1 MLPRRELPPTAGLPL
16 RWTDLLPGDAGLE
29 ARLAQLFGL
38 PAPLLTCS
46 GTAALVLSLRALRRL
61 APTRDEVVVPAYTCP
76 LVAIAVHACG
86 LRLRV
91 CELRETSFDL
101 DPAALRALCGS
112 RTLAVLP
119 THLAGRVAEVAD
131 AVQAARACGAWVI
144 EDAAQALGARVDGRS
159 VGLRGDIGFFSLAAG
174 KGLSLYEGGLLVSAD
189 PALRARLAEEA
200 ARVPSNLA
208 WELRRSAELLGLAL
222 AYRPRALAL
231 AYGLPLRRALE
242 RGDPEAAVGDV
253 FGPDIPLHRV
263 GAWRRMVGVHASA
276 RLPAFL
282 HAARDRALAWK
293 QTLQAVPGVQVY
305 DDRPGERGTWPVLWL
320 RLPDRA
326 RRDAALERLWT
337 AGLGVSRMF
346 IHALPDYAYL
356 RDCVP
361 QAAVPR
367 ARALSASSL
376 TIGNGPW
383 LDDAARARIL
393 DVLRRG
399 AAA

>member
-1 MLPRRELPPTAGLPL
+1 
-16 RWTDLLPGDAGLE
+16 
-29 ARLAQLFGL
+29 
-38 PAPLLTCS
+38 
-46 GTAALVLSLRALRRL
+46 
-61 APTRDEVVVPAYTCP
+61 
-76 LVAIAVHACG
+76 
-86 LRLRV
+86 
-91 CELRETSFDL
+91 
-101 DPAALRALCGS
+101 
-112 RTLAVLP
+112 
-119 THLAGRVAEVAD
+119 
-131 AVQAARACGAWVI
+131 
-144 EDAAQALGARVDGRS
+144 VDGRS

-189 PALRARLAEEA
+189 PALRACLAEEA

-222 AYRPRALAL
+222 AYRPRVLAL

-263 GAWRRMVGVHASA
+263 GAWRRMVGVHASG

-293 QTLQAVPGVQVY
+293 RTLEAVPGVQVY

-356 RDCVP
+356 RDCMPQVEVP
-361 QAAVPR
+361 QA
-367 ARALSASSL
+367 RALAACSL

-393 DVLRRG
+393 DVLCRG
-399 AAA
+399 VAA